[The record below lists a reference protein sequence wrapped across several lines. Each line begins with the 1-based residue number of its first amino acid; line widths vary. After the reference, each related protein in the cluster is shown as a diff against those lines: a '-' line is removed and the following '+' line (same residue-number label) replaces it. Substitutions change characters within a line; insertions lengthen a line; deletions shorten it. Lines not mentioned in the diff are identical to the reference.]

1 MGATLGV
8 QGMEIDVR
16 GKDVGELERLLG
28 LFEAGKLSG
37 ALTVARL
44 LLVSRDVPS
53 IERWLLARVATCN
66 GVRNEL
72 LHLIEQHRH
81 GCQCVAALREGH
93 AAEGGRQRTL
103 GAAPPLA
110 APEAGTPDRTALAE
124 GATRELVER
133 FDAWGLLGSDRRTL
147 GLGCGPGRMQAALS
161 PRVALAAGV
170 DPSPELVAR
179 ARWCCSRL
187 PNTRHDVADSTDLSI
202 FDDASF
208 QLLYAVDPVSS
219 IVSSCDDRV
228 KSTLAEVARV
238 LAPGGDF
245 VIVEPV
251 PRPAQAG
258 DVERWA
264 REHGLEQLASE
275 DEPLR
280 YRGGVSYR
288 MRRRA

>member
-1 MGATLGV
+1 
-8 QGMEIDVR
+8 MEIDVR
-16 GKDVGELERLLG
+16 GKELGELERLLA

-53 IERWLLARVATCN
+53 VERWLLERVAT
-66 GVRNEL
+66 GSGGRNEL

-93 AAEGGRQRTL
+93 VAEGGRERTL

-110 APEAGTPDRTALAE
+110 ARDTGTPDRVALAE
-124 GATRELVER
+124 SATRELVER
-133 FDAWGLLGSDRRTL
+133 FEAWGLLGPERRTL
-147 GLGCGPGRMQAALS
+147 GLGCGAGRMQAALS

-170 DPSPELVAR
+170 DPSPELIAR

-187 PNTRHDVADSTDLSI
+187 PNARHEVADSHDLSL

-208 QLLYAVDPVSS
+208 QLLYAVDPVPSFVGS
-219 IVSSCDDRV
+219 RDARV
-228 KSTLAEVARV
+228 TTVFAEVARV

-245 VIVEPV
+245 VIVEAAPLASEGGTAV
-251 PRPAQAG
+251 G
-258 DVERWA
+258 DVERQA
-264 REHGLEQLASE
+264 RDRGLEPVAS
-275 DEPLR
+275 DAAPLR
-280 YRGGVSYR
+280 HRNGVSYR